1 MPVYVSSVNDMSVD
15 GMSVNNLSEDEIF
28 VGDKYV
34 YEML

>member
-15 GMSVNNLSEDEIF
+15 GMSANNLSEDEIF
-28 VGDKYV
+28 VGDRYV

>member
-1 MPVYVSSVNDMSVD
+1 MPVDVLSVNGMYVD
-15 GMSVNNLSEDEIF
+15 GVSVNNLSEDEIF